1 MWAFFSRRLRVW
13 LLVAVA
19 LPLVR
24 AVVQRLAAA
33 AERRDPSAR
42 AARVLGKADSAVTA
56 LSRRA
61 SRKRDRRKAD
71 RGNGRRQAKR

>member
-19 LPLVR
+19 LPLAR
-24 AVVQRLAAA
+24 AGVHRLAQA

-42 AARVLGKADSAVTA
+42 TAKALHQADSVVTA
-56 LSRRA
+56 VSQRA
-61 SRKRDRRKAD
+61 S
-71 RGNGRRQAKR
+71 RGNGRRKARR